1 MVPSVPHCYCLILF
15 KLLLVQ
21 KFFELF
27 NKNLQSVVVTE
38 MLGVKNRKSIEM
50 ELWQK
55 SRIESNT
62 IKQRPSAYQYPN

>member
-55 SRIESNT
+55 SRIESKT